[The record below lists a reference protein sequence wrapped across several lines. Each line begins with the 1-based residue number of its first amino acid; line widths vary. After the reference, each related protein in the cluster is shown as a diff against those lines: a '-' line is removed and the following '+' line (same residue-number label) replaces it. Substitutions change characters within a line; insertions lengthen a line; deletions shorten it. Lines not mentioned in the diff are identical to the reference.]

1 VVHDGRKIVSKLY
14 ESYASAVQQRD
25 RLAAAAPSLPARTP
39 EPPLTFCRL
48 TRACGLVTRRR
59 GGASSLYEAPRSRI
73 SRLGL
78 FELRYVLRRWAL
90 APSGALLAVL
100 LAASDRALRDPENHR
115 ERMAFFVL
123 AVSFITLADLLA
135 AMLAGEAFW
144 HRNRKDWVPT
154 LVRWAAYLVLALATA
169 GSVNRPGFH
178 RGSSS

>member
-1 VVHDGRKIVSKLY
+1 M
-14 ESYASAVQQRD
+14 
-25 RLAAAAPSLPARTP
+25 
-39 EPPLTFCRL
+39 
-48 TRACGLVTRRR
+48 
-59 GGASSLYEAPRSRI
+59 
-73 SRLGL
+73 
-78 FELRYVLRRWAL
+78 AL

-169 GSVNRPGFH
+169 GSVYMWNRNGKLVGKLSAPESGKRQPGMELS
-178 RGSSS
+178 RSSSPNFLQNPLYIRLVHR